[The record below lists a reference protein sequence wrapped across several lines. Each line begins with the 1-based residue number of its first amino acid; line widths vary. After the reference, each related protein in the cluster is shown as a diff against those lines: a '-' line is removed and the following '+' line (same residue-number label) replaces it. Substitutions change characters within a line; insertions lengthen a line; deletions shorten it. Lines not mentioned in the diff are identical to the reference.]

1 MQNFN
6 SEEYFEQARN
16 FVLETLP
23 LRTGLIESIER
34 EAENHLI
41 ASRLTL
47 NLIRKIKAINIA
59 QNEVFEAEEQDD

>member
-6 SEEYFEQARN
+6 AEEYFEQARN

-23 LRTGLIESIER
+23 LRTDLIESIER

-41 ASRLTL
+41 ASKLAL